1 MRQWTTGSFTLGISF
16 IFLGIVL
23 FLSPSQDI
31 LTLVSFL
38 KWWPVLL
45 ILLGTELLISNSMCL
60 FSSEKFKIKGI
71 SIFLILLILFISA
84 VSCILVSL
92 PQDAWI
98 SIQHSKNTF

>member
-1 MRQWTTGSFTLGISF
+1 MRQWTAGCFTLGISC

-31 LTLVSFL
+31 LTLVTFL

-45 ILLGTELLISNSMCL
+45 ILLGTELLIANSMCL
-60 FSSEKFKIKGI
+60 FASERFNIKGI
-71 SIFLILLILFISA
+71 SVFLILIILFISA

-98 SIQHSKNTF
+98 SMHSQNTF

>member
-1 MRQWTTGSFTLGISF
+1 MRQWTTGSFTLGISC

-23 FLSPSQDI
+23 FLSPSQDM

-60 FSSEKFKIKGI
+60 FTSELFKIKGI
-71 SIFLILLILFISA
+71 SIFLILIILFISA
-84 VSCILVSL
+84 VSCVLVSL
-92 PQDAWI
+92 PQDTWI
-98 SIQHSKNTF
+98 GINHSQHTF